1 MKYWLLKT
9 DADTYSFDDLVRDG
23 GTDWDGVRN
32 YQARNNLRLMMPG
45 DLAFIYHSVTDKA
58 IVGIAEIVSEYFPDP
73 TDIEGKWAAVKIK
86 PLRKLANIITLDQI
100 KLIPQLSEL
109 PLIKQSRLSVMPI
122 SDEEFELINK
132 LADK

>member
-9 DADTYSFDDLVRDG
+9 DADTYSFDDLVRDSS
-23 GTDWDGVRN
+23 TDWDGVRN

-45 DLAFIYHSVTDKA
+45 DLALIYHSVTDKA
-58 IVGIAEIVSEYFPDP
+58 IVGIAEIVSEFFPDP

-86 PLRKLANIITLDQI
+86 PFRKLANIITLDQI
-100 KLIPQLSEL
+100 KLIPTLSEL

-122 SDEEFELINK
+122 SDEEFKLIDKLSNK
-132 LADK
+132 